1 MKNSIFILFLVFTFC
16 SCASDNGSF
25 ERISKEEMMESWAW
39 KIFIFTDEGETM
51 PAETVKNNFGNPT
64 KDKPIFVDDVWKI
77 DTNGNLLSNN
87 QKLALEDEI
96 ENSNFAATKRKK

>member
-1 MKNSIFILFLVFTFC
+1 MKKVFLNILVIFTVY
-16 SCASDNGSF
+16 SCASDEASF
-25 ERISKEEMMESWAW
+25 ERISKKEIMESWAW
-39 KIFIFTDEGETM
+39 KIFIFTDEGETV
-51 PAETVKNNFGNPT
+51 PIESLKNNFDNPT
-64 KDKPIFVDDVWKI
+64 KDNPIFVGDVWEI